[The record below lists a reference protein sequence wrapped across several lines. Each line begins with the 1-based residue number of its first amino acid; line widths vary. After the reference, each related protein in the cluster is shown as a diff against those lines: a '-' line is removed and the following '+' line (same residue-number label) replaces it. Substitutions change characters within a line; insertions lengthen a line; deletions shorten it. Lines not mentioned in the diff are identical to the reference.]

1 MTKQEH
7 IDQAIDSMNEIKS
20 TTRVRGWGFKF
31 MDNYYVALNFW
42 MTPMGEHVGVYAANK
57 KGKKL
62 NNTDIVLLRNC
73 TDPVKGIEALADLL
87 IKEETET
94 ITNS

>member
-7 IDQAIDSMNEIKS
+7 IDQAIDSMSEIPS
-20 TTRVRGWGFKF
+20 STRVRGWSFSFVDK
-31 MDNYYVALNFW
+31 YYVVLNFW
-42 MTPMGEHVGVYAANK
+42 MTPMGEHVGVYEANK

-62 NNTDIVLLRNC
+62 NNNSIVLLQNC
-73 TDPVKGIEALADLL
+73 KDPVKGIEALADLL